1 MKVILREEVE
11 NLGDMGDVVDVADGY
26 GRNHLIPKGLAVR
39 ASKRNVKSVEHEKRI
54 QAQRLA
60 KMKGSAED
68 FSEKL
73 GKLSLRIVRRV
84 GEGDRL
90 FGSVTAKDIA
100 DAIQEA
106 GEKIDRRKIQ
116 LESPIKALGVYKIP
130 VRVHPEVTAEL
141 NVWVEA
147 EEGQPEDSEAEE
159 AATEPAEAAAAQGE
173 GGAGEAEPAEAAE
186 EDISEEPG
194 VEEEGEEREKGA
206 GEESS

>member
-1 MKVILREEVE
+1 MKVILQEEVE
-11 NLGDMGDVVDVADGY
+11 NLGDMGDVVDVTAGY
-26 GRNHLIPKGLAVR
+26 GRNYLIPKGLAVR

-54 QAQRLA
+54 QTQRLA
-60 KMKGSAED
+60 KRKGSAED

-73 GKLSLRIVRRV
+73 GKLSLRFVRRV

-106 GEKIDRRKIQ
+106 GEKVDRRKIQ
-116 LESPIKALGVYKIP
+116 LESPIKAMGVYKIP

-147 EEGQPEDSEAEE
+147 EEGQPEDSEPEE
-159 AATEPAEAAAAQGE
+159 TASEPAEI
-173 GGAGEAEPAEAAE
+173 AE
-186 EDISEEPG
+186 EDASEAPEM
-194 VEEEGEEREKGA
+194 EEEGEEREKDID
-206 GEESS
+206 EESS

>member
-1 MKVILREEVE
+1 MKVILQEEVE
-11 NLGDMGDVVDVADGY
+11 NLGDMGDLVDVTAGY
-26 GRNHLIPKGLAVR
+26 GRNYLIPKGLAVR

-54 QAQRLA
+54 QTQRLA
-60 KMKGSAED
+60 KRKGSAED

-73 GKLSLRIVRRV
+73 GKLSLRFVRRV

-106 GEKIDRRKIQ
+106 GEKVDRRKIQ
-116 LESPIKALGVYKIP
+116 LESPIKAMGVYKIP

-147 EEGQPEDSEAEE
+147 EEGQPEDSEPEE
-159 AATEPAEAAAAQGE
+159 TSSEPVETATAQGDGE
-173 GGAGEAEPAEAAE
+173 AGEAEPAEIAE
-186 EDISEEPG
+186 EDASEDPEM
-194 VEEEGEEREKGA
+194 EEEGEKREKDI

>member
-1 MKVILREEVE
+1 MKVILQEEVE
-11 NLGDMGDVVDVADGY
+11 NLGDMGDVVDVTAGY
-26 GRNHLIPKGLAVR
+26 GRNYLIPNGLAVR

-54 QAQRLA
+54 QTQRLA
-60 KMKGSAED
+60 KRKGSAED

-73 GKLSLRIVRRV
+73 GKLSLRFVRRV

-106 GEKIDRRKIQ
+106 GEKVDRRKIQ
-116 LESPIKALGVYKIP
+116 LESPIKAMGVYKIP

-147 EEGQPEDSEAEE
+147 EEGQPEDSEPEE
-159 AATEPAEAAAAQGE
+159 TASEPAEI
-173 GGAGEAEPAEAAE
+173 AE
-186 EDISEEPG
+186 EDASEAPEM
-194 VEEEGEEREKGA
+194 EEEGEEREKDID
-206 GEESS
+206 EESS